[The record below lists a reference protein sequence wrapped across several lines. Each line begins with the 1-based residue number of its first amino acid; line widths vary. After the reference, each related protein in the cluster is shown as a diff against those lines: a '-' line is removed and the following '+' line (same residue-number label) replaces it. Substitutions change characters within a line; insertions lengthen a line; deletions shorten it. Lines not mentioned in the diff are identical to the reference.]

1 MPSSEA
7 GTHSL
12 HRLKA
17 RLHSLCEGRNEA
29 VKECYVTEVGLKLG
43 SPGSS
48 KTVPGKRS
56 AAASVSRNV
65 NWGLE
70 TLV

>member
-1 MPSSEA
+1 M
-7 GTHSL
+7 
-12 HRLKA
+12 
-17 RLHSLCEGRNEA
+17 
-29 VKECYVTEVGLKLG
+29 KECYVTEVGLKLG